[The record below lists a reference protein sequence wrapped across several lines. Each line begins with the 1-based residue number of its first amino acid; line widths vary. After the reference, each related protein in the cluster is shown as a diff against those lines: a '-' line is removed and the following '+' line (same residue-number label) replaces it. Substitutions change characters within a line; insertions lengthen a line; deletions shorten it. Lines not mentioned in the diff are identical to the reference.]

1 VNKKNGW
8 RRFLV
13 KSSPPKPAAGKIS
26 LNLHVN
32 INDRRNGS
40 FFAMH
45 VSFWLQAFE
54 KFPVTAAFGSSAC
67 PAFIVCSAA
76 VIHSIDWGAW
86 PAAAGTAPFVP
97 RKKARNL
104 FSSSH

>member
-1 VNKKNGW
+1 MNKKSGW

-13 KSSPPKPAAGKIS
+13 QSSSPKPAAGKIS

-45 VSFWLQAFE
+45 VCFWLQASE
-54 KFPVTAAFGSSAC
+54 KFLVTAAFGSSAC

-76 VIHSIDWGAW
+76 IIHSIDWGAW
-86 PAAAGTAPFVP
+86 PAASGTAPSVSG
-97 RKKARNL
+97 KKARNL
-104 FSSSH
+104 FSSTH